1 VSWQASSWA
10 LKQRVGDPVLKIL
23 LLAAANYAD
32 PDGKCWPKVETLA
45 FDSEVSKRT
54 IQRKL
59 VELQDLGLIRVQQ
72 RYDQKGKQI
81 ESMIFL
87 LMEGEGDMLAP
98 PVGRVTPACHGEGDT
113 TLSPTESLNNQLNK
127 QSTSTSKKKK
137 VGVND
142 KIEYSEEFETIVWQ
156 PYPRRD
162 GSKKKAYDFWN
173 LLNDENRARVV
184 AAIPLFADQMKREG
198 RADDKIPHMTTWLN
212 DRRYETVSA
221 APAAAAKV
229 AAIDW
234 HKTAKPE
241 QWAKVLVIWRGDNN
255 WRQSWGPEPG
265 KPGCMVPDDL
275 LTESEK
281 HWISQSRVPKSKGPE
296 ATSEAAAHGRA
307 AAGAG

>member
-59 VELQDLGLIRVQQ
+59 VDLQKLGLIRVQQ

-81 ESMIFL
+81 ESLIFL

-98 PVGRVTPACHGEGDT
+98 PVGRVTPVCHGEGDT

-142 KIEYSEEFETIVWQ
+142 KIEYSEEFETRVWQ

-184 AAIPLFADQMKREG
+184 AAILLFADQMKREG
-198 RADDKIPHMTTWLN
+198 RANDKIPHMTTWLN

-229 AAIDW
+229 ASVDW

-241 QWAKVLVIWRGDNN
+241 QWAKVLVIWRWDNN

-281 HWISQSRVPKSKGPE
+281 HWISQSRVPRK
-296 ATSEAAAHGRA
+296 AAQA
-307 AAGAG
+307 AE